1 MCSDES
7 GRYRYSGAV
16 ARLGIIGL
24 PNVGKTALFNAMT
37 GLDAPTAPHPFST
50 TSPNLGV
57 ASIPDALLEAA
68 ADVEQ
73 SKKIVHATLELLDL
87 PAMAAHGGGL
97 GSQFLGR
104 LREMDG
110 LVMVVRAFVDEEVP
124 AEESG
129 ADPAAQTEELLLEL
143 TMADAEVFERRR
155 PKIAKEASADPKKKR
170 AAEAIADAADHLSNG
185 RPLRDRSWDEA
196 DLAAFRDLAPL
207 TLQPAVWVVNIDEN
221 ETQPEKLIG
230 PVAELVP
237 EGDAVVALSAKIE
250 AEVSAMGPG
259 DRRDILEGLGLGE
272 GALAEMV
279 RAAYST
285 LGLLTFYTVGPK
297 EAHAWTVHR
306 GATAPIAAG
315 KIHSDLQR
323 GFIRTEVATI
333 EQVID
338 AGGWDAAK
346 ASGGVRVEGKDYVVK
361 QGDVL
366 VVRFSV

>member
-1 MCSDES
+1 M
-7 GRYRYSGAV
+7 

-24 PNVGKTALFNAMT
+24 SNVGKTALFNAMT

-57 ASIPDALLEAA
+57 AAIPDPLLEAA
-68 ADVEQ
+68 AEIEK

-87 PAMAAHGGGL
+87 PAMASHGGGL
-97 GSQFLGR
+97 GTQFLGR
-104 LREMDG
+104 AREMDG
-110 LVMVVRAFVDEEVP
+110 HVMVVRAFTDEEIVSD
-124 AEESG
+124 ESG
-129 ADPAAQTEELLLEL
+129 TDPVSQAEELLLEL
-143 TMADAEVFERRR
+143 TMADADVFERRR

-170 AAEAIADAADHLSNG
+170 AADAIADAADHLGEG
-185 RPLRDRSWDEA
+185 RPLRDRSWDAA

-221 ETQPEKLIG
+221 ESNPERL
-230 PVAELVP
+230 VDTVLRAVP
-237 EGDAVVALSAKIE
+237 EGDAVVALSVAIE
-250 AEVSAMGPG
+250 AEVAALPVD
-259 DRRDILEGLGLGE
+259 DRKEILDGLGLGE

-297 EAHAWTVHR
+297 ESHAWTVR
-306 GATAPIAAG
+306 EGSTAPIAAG

-323 GFIRTEVATI
+323 GFIRAEVAPIGTVI
-333 EQVID
+333 ES
-338 AGGWDAAK
+338 GGWDAAK
-346 ASGGVRVEGKDYVVK
+346 SQGGVRVEGKDYVVK
-361 QGDVL
+361 EGDVL

>member
-1 MCSDES
+1 MQSID
-7 GRYRYSGAV
+7 RYSCAV

-57 ASIPDALLEAA
+57 ASIPDELLETAA
-68 ADVEQ
+68 EVEH
-73 SKKIVHATLELLDL
+73 SKKIVHASLELLDL

-97 GSQFLGR
+97 GTQFLGR

-110 LVMVVRAFVDEEVP
+110 LVMVVRAFTDEEVP
-124 AEESG
+124 SDESG
-129 ADPAAQTEELLLEL
+129 TDPAAQAEELLLEL
-143 TMADAEVFERRR
+143 TMADADVFERRR

-170 AAEAIADAADHLSNG
+170 ASEAISEAADHLAQG
-185 RPLRDRSWDEA
+185 RPLRDREWEEP
-196 DLAAFRDLAPL
+196 DLVAFRDLAPL
-207 TLQPAVWVVNIDEN
+207 TLEPAVWVVNIDEG
-221 ETQPEKLIG
+221 EARQEELVTA
-230 PVAELVP
+230 VAELVP
-237 EGDAVVALSAKIE
+237 QGDSVVALSVKIE
-250 AEVSAMGPG
+250 AEVAAMDVD
-259 DRRDILEGLGLGE
+259 DRRDILEGLGMGE

-279 RAAYST
+279 RAAYAT

-297 EAHAWTVHR
+297 ESHAWTVRR
-306 GATAPIAAG
+306 GATAPVAAG

-323 GFIRTEVATI
+323 GFIRAEVATI
-333 EQVID
+333 HQVIE

-346 ASGGVRVEGKDYVVK
+346 SHGEVRVEGKDYVVR